1 VRNLGF
7 ISGQMQL
14 DTSERV
20 SSIKQA
26 LAANSDEKAKGA
38 VRKFI
43 PTSQHV
49 YGVRLPLLNQIAK
62 EHRAGGFELAEALWK
77 SGAFEEK
84 LLAAKLLGSSCKK
97 DPDRALTLA
106 KKLAAQISDWAVCD
120 TLGMQG
126 VRGIASEKQI
136 ELFAW
141 SNRLVK
147 SSNLWER
154 RLGLVLLTHF
164 VKDRNS
170 RTQIE
175 KTLARLSGDKEHY
188 VKKAVEWLQKD
199 LRK

>member
-1 VRNLGF
+1 MLTD
-7 ISGQMQL
+7 ISQ
-14 DTSERV
+14 RV
-20 SSIKQA
+20 SSIKQE
-26 LAANSDEKAKGA
+26 LAAKSDEKAIGA

-49 YGVRLPLLNQIAK
+49 YGVRLPILNQIAK
-62 EHRAGGFELAEALWK
+62 EHREGGCELAAALWK

-84 LLAAKLLGSSCKK
+84 LLAAKLLGSNCKK

-106 KKLAAQISDWAVCD
+106 KKFASQISDWAVCD

-126 VRGIASEKQI
+126 VKGIALKKQTEI
-136 ELFAW
+136 FAW
-141 SNRLVK
+141 SNKLIK
-147 SSNLWER
+147 SKNLWER

-164 VKDRNS
+164 VKDRNA

-175 KTLARLSGDKEHY
+175 ETLARLSGDKEHY

-199 LRK
+199 LRNR

>member
-1 VRNLGF
+1 MQMD
-7 ISGQMQL
+7 ISQ
-14 DTSERV
+14 RV

-26 LAANSDEKAKGA
+26 LAAKSDEKAKGA

-62 EHRAGGFELAEALWK
+62 EHREGGFELAEVLWK

-106 KKLAAQISDWAVCD
+106 KKFAAQISDWAVCD

-126 VRGIASEKQI
+126 VKGIALEKQI

-141 SNRLVK
+141 SNKLVK
-147 SSNLWER
+147 SKNLWER

-164 VKDRNS
+164 VKNRNS

-175 KTLARLSGDKEHY
+175 ETLARLRGDKEHY
-188 VKKAVEWLQKD
+188 VKKAVQWLQKD

>member
-1 VRNLGF
+1 
-7 ISGQMQL
+7 MDL
-14 DTSERV
+14 DLSARV

-26 LAANSDEKAKGA
+26 LAAQSDEKAKAA
-38 VRKFI
+38 VRKFV

-62 EHRAGGFELAEALWK
+62 EHRAGGFELAEALWT

-106 KKLAAQISDWAVCD
+106 KKFAPLISDWAVCD

-126 VRGIASEKQI
+126 VKGIALEKQI

-141 SNRLVK
+141 SNKLVK
-147 SSNLWER
+147 SKNLWER

-164 VKDRNS
+164 VKERSS

-175 KTLARLSGDKEHY
+175 ETLAKLGGDKEHY
-188 VKKAVEWLQKD
+188 IKKAVQWLQRD

>member
-1 VRNLGF
+1 MR
-7 ISGQMQL
+7 L
-14 DTSERV
+14 DISERV

-26 LAANSDEKAKGA
+26 LAAQSDEKAKGA

-49 YGVRLPLLNQIAK
+49 YGVRLPLLNLIVK
-62 EHRAGGFELAEALWK
+62 EHREGSFDLAEALWN

-84 LLAAKLLGSSCKK
+84 LIAVKLLGSSCKK

-106 KKLAAQISDWAVCD
+106 KKFAAQVSDWAVCD

-126 VRGIASEKQI
+126 VKGIALEKQI

-141 SNRLVK
+141 SNKLVK
-147 SSNLWER
+147 SKSLWER
-154 RLGLVLLTHF
+154 RLGLVLLTHS

-175 KTLARLSGDKEHY
+175 ETLASLQADKEHY